1 MQADRFDHLFLSPS
15 NYDATLAFYRDS
27 LGWAVTA
34 SWGGNG
40 RTRGCTL
47 SGGGVAIA
55 IAEPHDAKDH
65 SWSHGVNG
73 IRPTLHLAVDDLD
86 AKYREVAAHGHVVV
100 EPETT
105 HWGARW
111 FVVRDPDDNLIAY
124 NEAPKPR

>member
-55 IAEPHDAKDH
+55 IAEPQ
-65 SWSHGVNG
+65 
-73 IRPTLHLAVDDLD
+73 
-86 AKYREVAAHGHVVV
+86 
-100 EPETT
+100 
-105 HWGARW
+105 GARW